1 MISSMADDSPPPSL
15 TSESQP
21 DGFRTASV
29 RPECHPLYPSPS
41 SSESMLASKAFLP
54 FPTLPLPTRPGSHPR
69 LPLSWNVRPIP
80 SWHPA
85 PQAAG
90 LAHRVTGP
98 GCMQQWQG
106 TCSSSWQKALLPSPL
121 GRDRNGGHPGTQK
134 KGKQKE
140 ANQKQRRAIRAAGG
154 GQRLPR
160 AGQWGSPCECI
171 RPGDWEWRGKAKGSD
186 EGMEGQSGGRRKSSH
201 AAWDKSFVALSD
213 SQSINWRLLEPGT
226 QGSVEERRARE
237 EIRRTGMASC
247 PGLHFAVIICT
258 NSS

>member
-54 FPTLPLPTRPGSHPR
+54 FPPFH
-69 LPLSWNVRPIP
+69 P

-160 AGQWGSPCECI
+160 AGQWGSPCECV

>member
-1 MISSMADDSPPPSL
+1 MISSMADDSPLPSL

-54 FPTLPLPTRPGSHPR
+54 FPTLPPPPVLDHILDSLCPGTS
-69 LPLSWNVRPIP
+69 V
-80 SWHPA
+80 
-85 PQAAG
+85 
-90 LAHRVTGP
+90 
-98 GCMQQWQG
+98 
-106 TCSSSWQKALLPSPL
+106 PSPL
-121 GRDRNGGHPGTQK
+121 GTLPHRLLGLHTESQGRGACNSGRGHAPPLGRRPCSPPHWAGTGMVATPVTQK

-171 RPGDWEWRGKAKGSD
+171 RPGDWEWRGKAKGSN

-226 QGSVEERRARE
+226 QGSVEERRAQE

>member
-1 MISSMADDSPPPSL
+1 
-15 TSESQP
+15 
-21 DGFRTASV
+21 
-29 RPECHPLYPSPS
+29 
-41 SSESMLASKAFLP
+41 MLASKAFLP
-54 FPTLPLPTRPGSHPR
+54 LPTLPHTPHPPAPVLGHILNSLGPGTSRHP
-69 LPLSWNVRPIP
+69 LLAPRPI
-80 SWHPA
+80 
-85 PQAAG
+85 
-90 LAHRVTGP
+90 
-98 GCMQQWQG
+98 GCWACTQSQG
-106 TCSSSWQKALLPSPL
+106 WGACDSGRGQCSSTWQKALLPSSL
-121 GRDRNGGHPGTQK
+121 SRDRNGGHPGTQK

-140 ANQKQRRAIRAAGG
+140 TNQNRRRAIRAGGG

-171 RPGDWEWRGKAKGSD
+171 RPEDWEWKGKAKGSG
-186 EGMEGQSGGRRKSSH
+186 EGVEGQSGGRRESSH

-213 SQSINWRLLEPGT
+213 SQSINCCLLEPGT